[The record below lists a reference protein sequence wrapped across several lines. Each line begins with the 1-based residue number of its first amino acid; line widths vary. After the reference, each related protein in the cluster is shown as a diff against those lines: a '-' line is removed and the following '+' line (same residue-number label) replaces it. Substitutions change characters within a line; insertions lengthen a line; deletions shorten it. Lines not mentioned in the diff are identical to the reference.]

1 MTLNQLA
8 SLGPSALKT
17 REGLSFLLGYAKH
30 ENISTVEDAILQAH
44 VDCIILN
51 DVYCRDVDS
60 LCAVLEFAD
69 TDFS

>member
-30 ENISTVEDAILQAH
+30 ERIDSVEHAVLQLEF
-44 VDCIILN
+44 DCINLC
-51 DVYCRDVDS
+51 DPHCDVDV
-60 LCAVLEFAD
+60 LCELAPIANV
-69 TDFS
+69 DFS

>member
-30 ENISTVEDAILQAH
+30 ERIDTLEHAVLQVEL
-44 VDCIILN
+44 DCINLC
-51 DVYCRDVDS
+51 DPQHYDVDI
-60 LCAVLEFAD
+60 LCELAQIAD
-69 TDFS
+69 IDFS

>member
-8 SLGPSALKT
+8 SAGPSALKT

-44 VDCIILN
+44 VDCIILC
-51 DVYCRDVDS
+51 DPYSSDVDAI
-60 LCAVLEFAD
+60 CAVLEFAD
-69 TDFS
+69 IDFS

>member
-30 ENISTVEDAILQAH
+30 ERIDTVEHAILQLEF
-44 VDCIILN
+44 DCINLC
-51 DVYCRDVDS
+51 DPRCDVDV
-60 LCAVLEFAD
+60 LCELAAIANV
-69 TDFS
+69 DFS

>member
-30 ENISTVEDAILQAH
+30 ERIVTHTVMMLT
-44 VDCIILN
+44 
-51 DVYCRDVDS
+51 R
-60 LCAVLEFAD
+60 CANLH
-69 TDFS
+69 

>member
-30 ENISTVEDAILQAH
+30 EGIDSVTEAIQADE
-44 VDCIILN
+44 VDCIILC
-51 DVYCRDVDS
+51 DVYTRDVDA
-60 LCAVLEFAD
+60 LCAVLEIAD
-69 TDFS
+69 IDFS